1 MKKLQIFYQVFG
13 FFFFLTIQLFSGCS
27 EIYFPGYIITGLQ
40 VCVIERGKHFHPN
53 QVCTNPLFF
62 RHLNSGKTEGNL
74 VRCGGS

>member
-1 MKKLQIFYQVFG
+1 MDVVKFIFPVI
-13 FFFFLTIQLFSGCS
+13 L
-27 EIYFPGYIITGLQ
+27 LQ
-40 VCVIERGKHFHPN
+40 VCSISEMCVIERGKHFHPN